1 MVNFI
6 SQKLKSKH
14 LVCLSFLWWQI
25 CLRGREEI
33 FYKHSALNNVS
44 LHIIKWNMMLHIS
57 TFCCIGYKGYLFL
70 VNPKQC
76 GLFGQLRR
84 QEGSKMAHWEKAVS
98 GCFNFHPSSTNNI
111 SYESLQFQL
120 KFETSVRL
128 LRLIVWPQEVSEVT
142 EVKVRKIFDENP
154 KIANFWLTEM

>member
-1 MVNFI
+1 MIKFTVLPKKPFTPWQFGKIGVLVNFI

-14 LVCLSFLWWQI
+14 LVCFSFLWWQ
-25 CLRGREEI
+25 EEI
-33 FYKHSALNNVS
+33 FYKHFALNNVS

-84 QEGSKMAHWEKAVS
+84 QGWSKSARWRIAVS
-98 GCFNFHPSSTNNI
+98 GCFNFYPSSTNNI
-111 SYESLQFQL
+111 SYESLHIQL
-120 KFETSVRL
+120 KFETLVRL
-128 LRLIVWPQEVSEVT
+128 LRLIVWPQEVF
-142 EVKVRKIFDENP
+142 EVKK
-154 KIANFWLTEM
+154 M